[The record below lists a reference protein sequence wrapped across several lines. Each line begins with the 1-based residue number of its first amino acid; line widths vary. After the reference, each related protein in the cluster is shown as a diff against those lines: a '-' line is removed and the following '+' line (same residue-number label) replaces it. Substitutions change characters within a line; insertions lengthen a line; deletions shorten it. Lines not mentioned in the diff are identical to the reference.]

1 MVLEAVCI
9 LLNEKTDW
17 VNIKVVMMDLNFLD
31 KLKSYEKNNIS
42 DNILKKLRVYT
53 TKQDFDPQIV
63 GQKNLASKSLAMWC
77 KAIDNY
83 AKVAK
88 EVEPKKRKLA

>member
-1 MVLEAVCI
+1 MEAVCV

-17 VNIKVVMMDLNFLD
+17 ASIKLVMMDMNFLD
-31 KLKSYEKNNIS
+31 KLKGYDKTNIS
-42 DNILKKLRVYT
+42 ENILKKLRTYT
-53 TKQDFDPQIV
+53 NKPEFDPVVV
-63 GQKNLASKSLAMWC
+63 GQKNLASKSLCMWC

-88 EVEPKKRKLA
+88 EV